1 MPVAEFYHKV
11 FEGKKAADSSA
22 HYYYYYFA
30 DNIFSLN
37 AELLKDVT
45 PFQQLLVKE
54 TTNPHPTEVCL
65 LSS

>member
-11 FEGKKAADSSA
+11 FEGKKAADSA
-22 HYYYYYFA
+22 HYYYYFA
-30 DNIFSLN
+30 DNIFSLSP
-37 AELLKDVT
+37 ELLKDVT